1 MTKIPIC
8 DVHYNGILSLDDNT
22 CLWIYDT
29 VRHTYTEIHIAKGH
43 LLLFRGDVFHAGAA
57 CQSARIFFSFYA
69 ACPKYA
75 ANETASVYLDHCLSA
90 CGTKM
95 DYSRMPALLE
105 KSSNAAMQK

>member
-1 MTKIPIC
+1 MITHACGYMTLFDTLTLK
-8 DVHYNGILSLDDNT
+8 YIL
-22 CLWIYDT
+22 
-29 VRHTYTEIHIAKGH
+29 AKGH